1 MGRRLATA
9 VHIEHPETHE
19 LLILQP
25 GDEPDEV
32 VATAITNPDAWEE
45 DPEAL
50 TLDDPALIGATPPT
64 LAFDDPG
71 PEPQPAPE
79 PEPTPEAQPVPEPM
93 PAPTRTRT
101 PEAEAEPKPQPRARK
116 QADEK

>member
-9 VHIEHPETHE
+9 VHLEPPETHE

-32 VATAITNPDAWEE
+32 VAAAITNPDAWEE

-50 TLDDPALIGATPPT
+50 TLDDPALIGEQPPT
-64 LAFDDPG
+64 PAFDD
-71 PEPQPAPE
+71 PE
-79 PEPTPEAQPVPEPM
+79 PEPTPAAEAKP
-93 PAPTRTRT
+93 RTRT
-101 PEAEAEPKPQPRARK
+101 RK